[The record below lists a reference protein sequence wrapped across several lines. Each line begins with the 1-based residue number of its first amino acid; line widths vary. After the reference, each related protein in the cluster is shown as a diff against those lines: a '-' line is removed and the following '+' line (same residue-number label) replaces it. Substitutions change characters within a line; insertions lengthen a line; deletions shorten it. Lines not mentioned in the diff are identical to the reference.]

1 MRCRATSNVGLGFV
15 RTLAWGILVALSA
28 EAALVAPAQAQ
39 GPFKSPDDERQAVE
53 ILGSPLSDWTFGRR
67 GGAEF
72 DHKLLKTE
80 DGRTVLAGGPFAT
93 VLDRKTP
100 LENDTELRITL
111 RLNHPQHNVVWYWLM
126 LGHDAPAKYAE
137 SPFGLSFNLPSGAQQ
152 EWFYWTVRASPGEKR
167 ALEGT
172 YKSRGLPTNRLT
184 WPATVR
190 ARIEADYASQPTLKE
205 RWLNIRVVFRKGSI
219 LYYLDDRL
227 LKEATG
233 PEVEGRGL
241 LNMTLFDG
249 VQLASIRTRKL
260 PPVDHVRFETVP
272 LDSDVNSDE
281 FAGRKLT
288 AAELP
293 KPGET
298 TVVDGV
304 PFVLPA
310 PDAAGRNHIDLKP
323 SWLPSGAL
331 EGSFDGWEG
340 ELARWSGATS
350 RNPGRIQFRV
360 RNGRYHKLHVLAAYS
375 GEADTTNT
383 LTAQFFKAGA
393 GHPIDFTTKV
403 PANAENAAV
412 GKGPLK
418 LACVT
423 IPLEPE
429 GVSAFSNQAWL
440 DLELTKALR
449 TYRSFPDPIY
459 YGKHAAGL
467 PSGVHVFA
475 VTLEKPETEIELE
488 PKRFAHIWTAPE
500 RPIYIARLKNNTDKE
515 QSLQLQAEMNG
526 RLHPPV
532 AVVVPAHGA
541 ASADLQLAMTAA
553 DWAKLS
559 DTPDAALKDRP
570 NRLDPADY
578 GLFRFQV
585 RISGPNGKWASETR
599 RFAWLH
605 PDTRERGGWEEGK
618 GPIFGFWDWNGGHD
632 TPSGLDRLRTMTA
645 AGAESMMHSLETGAD
660 TKTPFLSPEE
670 REFCEKH
677 GYQTFFLAYQL
688 SMGKHSLGGKDW
700 DPKKPAEMEK
710 ALIDWLKSRPEAKST
725 KLNKPEQAIFFAE
738 PVLGP
743 ISYMSLPHL
752 YGEPEYQMTDAEK
765 AAYQNYHDQF
775 VFAAK
780 AIKKEWPGTKC
791 LFPWGLPLFPA
802 PFLKSD
808 EARTLMDGPCLDV
821 VCFERLPEMQLHQV
835 TFSSQ
840 LWQLK
845 QEWLRAGKTW
855 PNFTALEGPAIS
867 PAATGALTLQQEAD
881 HTVRAHLI
889 LAAYGTT
896 RHLGC
901 PAAFA
906 CAGSWGETH
915 YGGGLCER
923 QPILS
928 PKPAYVAY
936 ATMTRQLNRMNFVK
950 QVHTGSNSVLC
961 LQFKHYKS
969 GDLLHVFWT
978 LRGKRGV
985 TLMRDSDK
993 PLEIY
998 DWQDNGESQATSFTV
1013 STTPCYVRGLT
1024 AEPKI
1029 ALGEADHTADDP
1041 VHHHSVSLGNLG
1053 DGTWKLSEDREL
1065 DYEDSHPE
1073 FVRRF
1078 PGKFRVAAAESP
1090 ERSGG
1095 QALAVHLE
1103 KPEKERKVMPFYTTL
1118 VPAKPIALAGKPSH
1132 LGLWVKAASDWGRV
1146 VYVLTDAQGEKWI
1159 SVGRKGEWNVDDVH
1173 CWSAFNYDGWRYLR
1187 FELPGNTPYDLYR
1200 EAGTSFWGNYGP
1212 GDAIVDYPLTLQ
1224 KVIVERRTHVI
1235 AGTELMPADPSDT
1248 SLADL
1253 SAEYDAPEDQT
1264 DEAVRLSKLRM
1275 PLPAEDPALDNPIAR
1290 LTASGVAPAIA
1301 VTKVTT
1307 PPQENTGRSAH
1318 IHFDPVDGAKSY
1330 DVWVSNYQDGRGA
1343 ILMGPNWV
1351 MPGQLLTG
1359 LVPNLNLYLFVTYTD
1374 KDGKPSK
1381 PSAAFP
1387 IRLKDMFPMK

>member
-1 MRCRATSNVGLGFV
+1 MAFRL
-15 RTLAWGILVALSA
+15 RTALLASLSIFCVALA
-28 EAALVAPAQAQ
+28 APAWAE
-39 GPFKSPDDERQAVE
+39 GPFKTPEEEKQLAE
-53 ILGSPLSDWTFGRR
+53 ILGSPLSDWSFGRR
-67 GGAEF
+67 GGADF
-72 DHKLLKTE
+72 DHRFVKTS

-93 VLDRKTP
+93 ILDRKTP
-100 LENDTELRITL
+100 LEPDTELRITL
-111 RLNHPQHNVVWYWLM
+111 RLHSATDQIVWYWLM
-126 LGHDAPAKYAE
+126 LGHPEPAKYAD
-137 SPFGLSFNLPSGAQQ
+137 SPYGLSFNLPAGAGQ
-152 EWFYWTVRASPGEKR
+152 EWFYWTVRAAPGEKQ
-167 ALEGT
+167 ALQGT
-172 YKSRGLPTNRLT
+172 YKSRGLPANRLT

-190 ARIEADYASQPTLKE
+190 ARIEADHAAEPTLKE
-205 RWLNIRVVFRKGSI
+205 RWMTIRVVLRNGSI

-227 LKEATG
+227 LRETSGKD
-233 PEVEGRGL
+233 VEIKGL
-241 LNMTLFDG
+241 LNMTVFDG

-260 PPVDHVRFETVP
+260 PPAEDVRFETVP
-272 LDSDVNSDE
+272 LNSDLNASE
-281 FAGRKLT
+281 FAGRKL
-288 AAELP
+288 AAADLP
-293 KPGET
+293 KAGEP

-304 PFVLPA
+304 PFVLPTA
-310 PDAAGRNHIDLKP
+310 DAAGRNHIDLKP

-340 ELARWSGATS
+340 ELARWAGATT

-360 RNGRYHKLHVLAAYS
+360 RNGHYHKLHVLAAYS
-375 GEADTTNT
+375 GEPDTTNT
-383 LTAQFFKAGA
+383 LTAQFFKSGA
-393 GHPIDFTTKV
+393 GHPIDFAAKV
-403 PANAENAAV
+403 PADPANAANAT
-412 GKGPLK
+412 GPLK
-418 LACVT
+418 LTHVT

-429 GVSAFSNQAWL
+429 GLSAFANQAWL
-440 DLELTKALR
+440 DFELTKALR

-475 VTLEKPETEIELE
+475 VTLEKPETEIELV

-500 RPIYIARLKNNTDKE
+500 RPIYTVKLKNNTAAE
-515 QSLQLQAEMNG
+515 QKLELQAEMNG

-532 AVVVPAHGA
+532 PVTVPAQGT

-559 DTPDAALKDRP
+559 DTPDTALKDRP

-585 RISGPNGKWASETR
+585 RVTGPNGKWASETK

-632 TPSGLDRLRTMTA
+632 TPSGMDRLSTMTA

-660 TKTPFLSPEE
+660 TKTPFLAPEE

-710 ALIDWLKSRPEAKST
+710 ALIDWLKSRPESKAT

-738 PVLGP
+738 PIVGP

-765 AAYQNYHDQF
+765 ALYQNYHDQF

-791 LFPWGLPLFPA
+791 LFPWGLPLFPV
-802 PFLKSD
+802 PFLKSE
-808 EARTLMDGPCLDV
+808 EARNLMDGPCLDV
-821 VCFERLPEMQLHQV
+821 ICFERLPEMQLHQV

-845 QEWLRAGKTW
+845 QEWLRAGKEW
-855 PNFTALEGPAIS
+855 PKFTALEGPAIS
-867 PAATGALTLQQEAD
+867 PATTGALSLQQEAD
-881 HTVRAHLI
+881 HTVRAHLV

-901 PAAFA
+901 PAAFS

-923 QPILS
+923 QPLLS
-928 PKPAYVAY
+928 PKPAYVSY

-950 QVHTGSNSVLC
+950 PLATGSNTVLG
-961 LQFKHYKS
+961 LQFKHYKT
-969 GDLLHVFWT
+969 GELLHVFWT
-978 LRGKRGV
+978 LRGKRPMTIAV
-985 TLMRDSDK
+985 DADK
-993 PLEIY
+993 PIEVF
-998 DWQDNGESQATSFTV
+998 DWQDNGERSNGSFTV
-1013 STTPCYVRGLT
+1013 TTSPCYVRGLT
-1024 AEPKI
+1024 ADPKI
-1029 ALGEADHTADDP
+1029 TLGEPDHAGDDP
-1041 VHHHSVSLGNLG
+1041 IAQHTQLLGNLG
-1053 DGTWKLSEDREL
+1053 DGTWTISEERDL
-1065 DYEDSHPE
+1065 DYEESHPE

-1078 PGKFRVAAAESP
+1078 PGKFSVASADAP
-1090 ERSGG
+1090 KPAGG
-1095 QALAVHLE
+1095 KALAVHLE
-1103 KPEKERKVMPFYTTL
+1103 KQEKERRVMPFYTTL
-1118 VPAKPIALAGKPSH
+1118 VPAKPITLAGKPAN
-1132 LGLWVKAASDWGRV
+1132 LGLWAKAASDWGRV
-1146 VYVLTDAQGEKWI
+1146 VYVMTDAQGEKWI

-1173 CWSAFNYDGWRYLR
+1173 CWSAFNYDGWRYLK
-1187 FELPGNTPYDLYR
+1187 FELPGNAPYDLYR
-1200 EAGTSFWGNYGP
+1200 EAGTSFWGNYGA
-1212 GDAIVDYPLTLQ
+1212 GDAIVDYPLTLE

-1235 AGTELMPADPSDT
+1235 AGTELMPAGP
-1248 SLADL
+1248 ADVL
-1253 SAEYDAPEDQT
+1253 LGDLKAEYDTAEDMT
-1264 DEAVRLSKLRM
+1264 DEAVRQSRLRM
-1275 PLPAEDPALDNPIAR
+1275 PMPANPPSLENPIVKQ
-1290 LTASGVAPAIA
+1290 TETGVAPPTRI
-1301 VTKVTT
+1301 TKVAT
-1307 PPQENTGRSAH
+1307 PPQENTGRSALVD
-1318 IHFDPVDGAKSY
+1318 FDPVEGAKSY
-1330 DVWVSNYQDGRGA
+1330 NIWVSNYPDGRGA
-1343 ILMGPNWV
+1343 ILMGSNW
-1351 MPGQLLTG
+1351 PKSGQLLTG
-1359 LVPNLNLYLFVTYTD
+1359 LVANLDLYLFVTYTD